1 MPRNKYPE
9 ETVKK
14 ILDAALK
21 LFLEKGYEQ
30 TTILD
35 IVAEMKGLTRGAFYH
50 HFKSKEDV
58 LEAVTEMIFC
68 ESNPFEK
75 VKQEKGLSGLGK
87 IKLALKYS
95 SVQGYVDERAIALNK
110 IAIPLLSN
118 PRFLS
123 EQIKSTRYI
132 AGFVEALIEEGM
144 ADGSIARGN
153 AKFLGELFM
162 LLFNVWI
169 VPSIFPCSLEEA
181 WEKILIIKKT
191 FEALGLPV
199 IDEEMLESLQNV
211 VIAYE

>member
-1 MPRNKYPE
+1 LPRNKYPE

-14 ILDAALK
+14 ILNAALK
-21 LFLEKGYEQ
+21 LFIEKGYEQ

-58 LEAVTEMIFC
+58 LEAVTEMIFR

-75 VKQEKGLSGLGK
+75 VKNEKGLSGLGK
-87 IKLALKYS
+87 LKLAWKYS
-95 SVQGYVDERAIALNK
+95 AVQGYVDERTSAFKK

-123 EQIKSTRYI
+123 EQIKSTHYI
-132 AGFVEALIEEGM
+132 TGFVTALIEEGM

-153 AKFLGELFM
+153 AKILAELLM
-162 LLFNVWI
+162 LLFNLWM
-169 VPSIFPCSLEEA
+169 VPSVFPCSYEEA
-181 WEKILIIKKT
+181 WEKILVIKKT
-191 FEALGLPV
+191 LEAHGIPI
-199 IDEEMLESLQNV
+199 IDEEMLECFKNV
-211 VIAYE
+211 VIQYE